1 MTRLENFR
9 EKGFFA
15 HAIVSLVK
23 LDKGCSFTPLW
34 TYFYAIGDV
43 LFRYWGFTLA
53 LLGIH
58 SCAIGDSLFRYWGL
72 TLALLGIHSSCF
84 PVFLSS
90 FPNDFFVITPMSLR
104 SDFDG
109 LYVVK

>member
-34 TYFYAIGDV
+34 TYFYAIGNV
-43 LFRYWGFTLA
+43 
-53 LLGIH
+53 
-58 SCAIGDSLFRYWGL
+58 LFRYWGL
-72 TLALLGIHSSCF
+72 TLAPLGTHSSCF

-90 FPNDFFVITPMSLR
+90 FPNDSFVFPP
-104 SDFDG
+104 
-109 LYVVK
+109 

>member
-34 TYFYAIGDV
+34 TYFYAIGKYSYAIGDS
-43 LFRYWGFTLA
+43 LLRYWGFTRVVPQCFFRHSPMI
-53 LLGIH
+53 LL
-58 SCAIGDSLFRYWGL
+58 SFLNDS
-72 TLALLGIHSSCF
+72 
-84 PVFLSS
+84 
-90 FPNDFFVITPMSLR
+90 FVIPSMSLR

>member
-34 TYFYAIGDV
+34 TYFYAIGNV
-43 LFRYWGFTLA
+43 LLRYWGLTLA

-72 TLALLGIHSSCF
+72 PRVVPQCFFCHSPMILL
-84 PVFLSS
+84 S
-90 FPNDFFVITPMSLR
+90 FPSVSFVISQCLSVQT
-104 SDFDG
+104 FDG

>member
-34 TYFYAIGDV
+34 TYFYAIGNV
-43 LFRYWGFTLA
+43 
-53 LLGIH
+53 
-58 SCAIGDSLFRYWGL
+58 LFRYWGL
-72 TLALLGIHSSCF
+72 TLSLLGTYSFAIGDVLFRYWGLTRVVPQCFFCHFPMILLSFPQCFFCLSSMI
-84 PVFLSS
+84 LLS
-90 FPNDFFVITPMSLR
+90 FPNVSPFRL
-104 SDFDG
+104 
-109 LYVVK
+109 

>member
-1 MTRLENFR
+1 MTRLENFVV
-9 EKGFFA
+9 KGFFA

-34 TYFYAIGDV
+34 TYFYAIGNV
-43 LFRYWGFTLA
+43 LLHYWGFTLA

-58 SCAIGDSLFRYWGL
+58 S
-72 TLALLGIHSSCF
+72 SCS

-90 FPNDFFVITPMSLR
+90 FPSVSFVIPQ
-104 SDFDG
+104 
-109 LYVVK
+109 

>member
-34 TYFYAIGDV
+34 TCFYAIGNV
-43 LFRYWGFTLA
+43 LLRYWGFT
-53 LLGIH
+53 
-58 SCAIGDSLFRYWGL
+58 SIGDSLEL
-72 TLALLGIHSSCF
+72 F
-84 PVFLSS
+84 PSVS
-90 FPNDFFVITPMSLR
+90 FVNPP
-104 SDFDG
+104 
-109 LYVVK
+109 

>member
-34 TYFYAIGDV
+34 TYFYAIWDS
-43 LFRYWGFTLA
+43 LLRYWGLALA
-53 LLGIH
+53 LLG
-58 SCAIGDSLFRYWGL
+58 
-72 TLALLGIHSSCF
+72 THSSCS
-84 PVFLSS
+84 PMFLLS
-90 FPNDFFVITPMSLR
+90 FPNDSFVFPQ
-104 SDFDG
+104 
-109 LYVVK
+109 

>member
-34 TYFYAIGDV
+34 TYFYAIGNV
-43 LFRYWGFTLA
+43 LL
-53 LLGIH
+53 
-58 SCAIGDSLFRYWGL
+58 RYWGL
-72 TLALLGIHSSCF
+72 TLALLGTYFYAIGDSLLRYWGLTRVVSQCFFRHS
-84 PVFLSS
+84 PTILLS
-90 FPNDFFVITPMSLR
+90 FPHDSFVIPSMSLR
-104 SDFDG
+104 SDSDG

>member
-34 TYFYAIGDV
+34 TYFYAIGD
-43 LFRYWGFTLA
+43 
-53 LLGIH
+53 
-58 SCAIGDSLFRYWGL
+58 SLFRYWGL
-72 TLALLGIHSSCF
+72 TLSLLGIHFCAIGDS
-84 PVFLSS
+84 LEL
-90 FPNDFFVITPMSLR
+90 FPNVSFVNPQCFFCLPPMIFFVFPQCLSVQTLTVCML
-104 SDFDG
+104 
-109 LYVVK
+109 

>member
-34 TYFYAIGDV
+34 TYFYAIGNV
-43 LFRYWGFTLA
+43 LLRYWGFTLSP
-53 LLGIH
+53 LGTH
-58 SCAIGDSLFRYWGL
+58 SFAIGDSLEL
-72 TLALLGIHSSCF
+72 F
-84 PVFLSS
+84 PSVS
-90 FPNDFFVITPMSLR
+90 FVIPSMSLR

>member
-9 EKGFFA
+9 VKGFFA

-34 TYFYAIGDV
+34 TYFYAIGN
-43 LFRYWGFTLA
+43 LLLRYWGSNIT
-53 LLGIH
+53 LLGLTLSLLGTH
-58 SCAIGDSLFRYWGL
+58 SCAIGDSLFRQWGL
-72 TLALLGIHSSCF
+72 TLTLLGIHSSCS

-90 FPNDFFVITPMSLR
+90 FPNDSFVIPQ
-104 SDFDG
+104 
-109 LYVVK
+109 

>member
-34 TYFYAIGDV
+34 TYFYAIGNV
-43 LFRYWGFTLA
+43 LL
-53 LLGIH
+53 
-58 SCAIGDSLFRYWGL
+58 RYWGL
-72 TLALLGIHSSCF
+72 TLSLLGFHSSCS

-90 FPNDFFVITPMSLR
+90 FPNDSFVFPQ
-104 SDFDG
+104 
-109 LYVVK
+109 

>member
-34 TYFYAIGDV
+34 TYFYAIGNV
-43 LFRYWGFTLA
+43 LFRYWGFTLSP
-53 LLGIH
+53 LGTH
-58 SCAIGDSLFRYWGL
+58 SFVIGDSFELFP
-72 TLALLGIHSSCF
+72 S
-84 PVFLSS
+84 VS
-90 FPNDFFVITPMSLR
+90 FVLPQ
-104 SDFDG
+104 
-109 LYVVK
+109 

>member
-34 TYFYAIGDV
+34 TYFYAIGNV
-43 LFRYWGFTLA
+43 
-53 LLGIH
+53 
-58 SCAIGDSLFRYWGL
+58 LFRYWGL
-72 TLALLGIHSSCF
+72 TLALLGTHSYAIGDSLELF
-84 PVFLSS
+84 PSVS
-90 FPNDFFVITPMSLR
+90 FVIPQ
-104 SDFDG
+104 
-109 LYVVK
+109 

>member
-34 TYFYAIGDV
+34 TYFYAIGNV
-43 LFRYWGFTLA
+43 LLRYWDSLLRHWGFTRVVPQCFFRQSPMI
-53 LLGIH
+53 LL
-58 SCAIGDSLFRYWGL
+58 SFLNDSFVFPQCLSVQTL
-72 TLALLGIHSSCF
+72 TVC
-84 PVFLSS
+84 
-90 FPNDFFVITPMSLR
+90 MS
-104 SDFDG
+104 
-109 LYVVK
+109 

>member
-34 TYFYAIGDV
+34 TYFYAIGNV
-43 LFRYWGFTLA
+43 LLRHWEFTLSP
-53 LLGIH
+53 LGTH
-58 SCAIGDSLFRYWGL
+58 SCAIGDVLLRHWGL
-72 TLALLGIHSSCF
+72 TLTLLGTHSYAIGNSLELF
-84 PVFLSS
+84 PSVS
-90 FPNDFFVITPMSLR
+90 FVNPQ
-104 SDFDG
+104 
-109 LYVVK
+109 

>member
-34 TYFYAIGDV
+34 TYFYAIGNV
-43 LFRYWGFTLA
+43 
-53 LLGIH
+53 
-58 SCAIGDSLFRYWGL
+58 LFRYWGL
-72 TLALLGIHSSCF
+72 TRVVPQCFFCHFPMILLSFPQCFFCLSSMI
-84 PVFLSS
+84 LLS
-90 FPNDFFVITPMSLR
+90 FPNVSPFRL
-104 SDFDG
+104 
-109 LYVVK
+109 

>member
-34 TYFYAIGDV
+34 TYFYAIGNV
-43 LFRYWGFTLA
+43 F
-53 LLGIH
+53 
-58 SCAIGDSLFRYWGL
+58 FRYWGL
-72 TLALLGIHSSCF
+72 TLTPLGIHSSCS
-84 PVFLSS
+84 PMFLLS
-90 FPNDFFVITPMSLR
+90 FPNDSFVLPQ
-104 SDFDG
+104 
-109 LYVVK
+109 

>member
-34 TYFYAIGDV
+34 TYFYAIGDSF
-43 LFRYWGFTLA
+43 LRHWERTLA
-53 LLGIH
+53 PLGTY
-58 SCAIGDSLFRYWGL
+58 SCAIGDSLEL
-72 TLALLGIHSSCF
+72 F
-84 PVFLSS
+84 PSVSFVF
-90 FPNDFFVITPMSLR
+90 PQ
-104 SDFDG
+104 
-109 LYVVK
+109 